1 MRAFSASIVDPDPAS
16 AGRTVAAELL
26 DELGGPPELVLAFV
40 SSRLDPAKAL
50 EGLVSRLP
58 ASVKIA
64 GCSSFAEINSEEA
77 LEGSVTAMGFRDID
91 CEVLKVDNMGT
102 DSRDAGRRMGLQAQA
117 AGAKLLI
124 TFSDGIQGIAA
135 DYLRGLQDVL
145 GATFP
150 IVGGVAAEH
159 LTFQATHELWNRQVL
174 VGGAV
179 AVAIRN
185 DFAVATAARSGF
197 QPVGAPR
204 TITAVQGKNLIL
216 SLDGQPALK
225 IYKDFLG
232 DSPPNAQMVGIEFPL
247 MIVVELAG
255 DYMLSDE
262 QSNVVR
268 VVRALDE
275 EHGGLVL
282 GGEVSVGMRV
292 RLTRALKD
300 DLLRGS
306 VNATTEAMH
315 KVPSPDVALIF
326 GCAGRKLILGPAYQ
340 EEMRRAF
347 AAMPAGIPKIGFYT
361 YGELSP
367 VRDVC
372 TYHDET
378 FTIALLKSG

>member
-50 EGLVSRLP
+50 EGLTSRLP

-150 IVGGVAAEH
+150 IVGGVAAE
-159 LTFQATHELWNRQVL
+159 TPDV
-174 VGGAV
+174 
-179 AVAIRN
+179 
-185 DFAVATAARSGF
+185 SGY
-197 QPVGAPR
+197 PR
-204 TITAVQGKNLIL
+204 T
-216 SLDGQPALK
+216 
-225 IYKDFLG
+225 
-232 DSPPNAQMVGIEFPL
+232 
-247 MIVVELAG
+247 VEPSG
-255 DYMLSDE
+255 S
-262 QSNVVR
+262 R
-268 VVRALDE
+268 GR
-275 EHGGLVL
+275 GGC
-282 GGEVSVGMRV
+282 GG
-292 RLTRALKD
+292 
-300 DLLRGS
+300 
-306 VNATTEAMH
+306 H
-315 KVPSPDVALIF
+315 P
-326 GCAGRKLILGPAYQ
+326 Q
-340 EEMRRAF
+340 
-347 AAMPAGIPKIGFYT
+347 
-361 YGELSP
+361 
-367 VRDVC
+367 
-372 TYHDET
+372 
-378 FTIALLKSG
+378 